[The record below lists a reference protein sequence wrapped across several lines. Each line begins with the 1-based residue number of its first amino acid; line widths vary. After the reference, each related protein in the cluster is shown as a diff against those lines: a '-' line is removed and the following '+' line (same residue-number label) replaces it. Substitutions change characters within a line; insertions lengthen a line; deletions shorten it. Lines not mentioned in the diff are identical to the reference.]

1 LRPAAVR
8 SRHGHHA
15 STFGTLDLPRPGRA
29 AWPLVALAA
38 VALALEA
45 APALRLAGVAAA
57 VCFALAAAVRAE
69 RARAELRAI
78 RRTADRLILADPHA
92 TDGSDVVRWRA
103 LELVAP
109 AMRQGLAH
117 ELEQTLRSMDP
128 ARLPSASPLRRGV
141 ARRHEEL
148 LRRLQERLLV
158 GRPVTARGV
167 LLLRRLLREPGSPL
181 YDEHAGDLSRA
192 LAHVLLELEP

>member
-1 LRPAAVR
+1 MRRPSAR
-8 SRHGHHA
+8 SISRGPA
-15 STFGTLDLPRPGRA
+15 GRRLP
-29 AWPLVALAA
+29 LLALAL

-45 APALRLAGVAAA
+45 SPQLRLAGLAAA
-57 VCFALAAAVRAE
+57 ACFALAAAVRAE
-69 RARAELRAI
+69 RAEAELRAI
-78 RRTADRLILADPHA
+78 RRTADRLILADPRCGVE
-92 TDGSDVVRWRA
+92 GSDLVRWRT

-109 AMRQGLAH
+109 ATRQGLAR
-117 ELEQTLRSMDP
+117 EIEQTLRRSDP

-141 ARRHEEL
+141 ARRHREL
-148 LRRLQERLLV
+148 LQKLEERMLD

-192 LAHVLLELEP
+192 LARVLVELEP

>member
-1 LRPAAVR
+1 VA
-8 SRHGHHA
+8 SHA
-15 STFGTLDLPRPGRA
+15 QSFGGIDLPRPGRA
-29 AWPLVALAA
+29 ALPLLAVAL

-45 APALRLAGVAAA
+45 APQLRLAGLAAA
-57 VCFALAAAVRAE
+57 GCFTLAAAVRAE

-78 RRTADRLILADPHA
+78 RRTTDRLILASA
-92 TDGSDVVRWRA
+92 VGVEGSDVVRWRT

-109 AMRQGLAH
+109 STRQGLAR
-117 ELEQTLRSMDP
+117 EVEQTLRRIDP

-141 ARRHEEL
+141 ARRHGEML
-148 LRRLQERLLV
+148 LRLEERMLD

-167 LLLRRLLREPGSPL
+167 LQLQRLLREPASPL

-192 LAHVLLELEP
+192 LARVLLELEP